1 MKARMAAAW
10 KLAAGI
16 LLLSASIAAAST
28 LDAGATVEVDYLIAR
43 VGQSGCRFYRNGTW
57 YDAQRAEA
65 HLRDKY
71 QMLLDLGAISSTEEF
86 IEKAATRS
94 SISGRDYAIQCD
106 DTAVEPSAQWLR
118 EELRKYRD
126 TIRPTGP
133 PVPSSARRPSHL
145 H

>member
-1 MKARMAAAW
+1 MSLRVIDAW
-10 KLAAGI
+10 KRAAGI

-28 LDAGATVEVDYLIAR
+28 LDAGATAEVDYLIAR
-43 VGQSGCRFYRNGTW
+43 VGTSGCRFYRNGTW

-65 HLRDKY
+65 HLREKY
-71 QMLLDLGAISSTEEF
+71 QMLRDLGAIGSTDEF

-106 DTAVEPSAQWLR
+106 DAAVEPSAQWLH

-126 TIRPTGP
+126 GIRPSAP
-133 PVPSSARRPSHL
+133 PARSSAHRPSHL
-145 H
+145 Q